1 MTEYITQEE
10 AQKLWTQTCGNAH
23 DLCNAAIVAYL
34 AQGEPVAIRYDFDG
48 YGWKY
53 IDNGSGSNWRERVT
67 HLDAE
72 NLYTH
77 PPEPN
82 ARLVEKAQAVV
93 DRWDTPLWKDV
104 PATAVYIN
112 ELRDALAQH

>member
-1 MTEYITQEE
+1 MTEYITQEQ

-23 DLCNAAIVAYL
+23 DLCNAAIAAYL
-34 AQGEPVAIRYDFDG
+34 AQGEPVACIHKG
-48 YGWKY
+48 YLY
-53 IDNGSGSNWRERVT
+53 MAHEFMSGIPE
-67 HLDAE
+67 AAIK
-72 NLYTH
+72 LYTH
-77 PPEPN
+77 PEPN

-93 DRWDTPLWKDV
+93 DRWDTRLWKDV